1 MYKKTVFLVW
11 LLVLALVSVFPVASS
26 VNNSAGS
33 KAIAVPAPA
42 LIADGSPSP
51 VPVPHRQ
58 DTLVADGSPSP
69 VPVPHRRGALIADGF
84 TTAAA

>member
-26 VNNSAGS
+26 VNNSAGNPVIV
-33 KAIAVPAPA
+33 APALTAEAVPLPIAHNQGV

-51 VPVPHRQ
+51 VPIPHGQ
-58 DTLVADGSPSP
+58 S
-69 VPVPHRRGALIADGF
+69 ALIADGF
-84 TTAAA
+84 ITAVV